1 MDREKFRTLL
11 SDLHQEL
18 GATQSLDPGSR
29 ELVEEILK
37 DIDRIDARKE
47 PEQDEATALKLRDVV
62 LRFESEHPQLSLLAG
77 QVADALGKLGI

>member
-1 MDREKFRTLL
+1 MDRDKFRTLL
-11 SDLHQEL
+11 SNLHQEL
-18 GATQSLDPGSR
+18 GSTQSLDPKSR
-29 ELVEEILK
+29 ELVEQILN

-47 PEQDEATALKLRDVV
+47 PPPDAATVLKLRDVV